1 MLSKNMVSILRTDSY
16 RAASVTRSSRD
27 GRTVR
32 ALQTR
37 GLIKYVRWDR
47 HERIWHW
54 KLTRAGRRVA
64 SQLSFL
70 DNDVIN
76 SIVR

>member
-1 MLSKNMVSILRTDSY
+1 MLSKNMVATLQTDSW

-37 GLIKYVRWDR
+37 GLIKYVRWDKHSR
-47 HERIWHW
+47 VWNW
-54 KLTRAGRRVA
+54 KLTRSGRRIA

-70 DNDVIN
+70 SQDVIN
-76 SIVR
+76 SIMR